1 MTAPAGA
8 APPGSWAARL
18 RQRFT
23 PGSEVW
29 QLPDFVRLWIGQTTS
44 LTGSQVTAVALPL
57 IAVDQLHAGPH
68 AMGVLTAAGR
78 LPYLLYLVAGVGVDR
93 FRRRRL
99 LLGTD
104 IARGSLLLLLPVLS
118 ALHVLSLWTLGFVLC
133 SVVALSVWFDTAYM
147 SYLPLIVGRE
157 RLLSANTVMESSS
170 STTQI
175 VGPGLGGLLVS
186 VLTAPGAVLLDCL
199 SFFFSAFW
207 LGRITHPEPRP
218 PAAPRP
224 SLRQLAAEIGEGV
237 GFVARHSILGPLALA
252 IGLSNAAWAA
262 ELTLHV
268 LYLVHAIGLPPW
280 LIGITLAAAGPG
292 ALLGSALAGRVQRRF
307 GVRGAVIGG
316 LTVFALG
323 TLLVPLAPHRPETLA
338 TLVLMLAAA
347 TMALGG
353 QVCAVNVLT
362 TRQLLAPEHLL
373 GRVNSSFRFV
383 GVGVTPLGALA
394 GGLLGTALGLRPALF
409 ATVALMLLAAL
420 IPALSPVRHLRDLP
434 TGPDAS

>member
-1 MTAPAGA
+1 VTAGA
-8 APPGSWAARL
+8 DVAPPGSWAARL
-18 RQRFT
+18 RRRFT
-23 PGSEVW
+23 AGSDIW
-29 QLPDFVRLWIGQTTS
+29 QRPDFVRLWIGQTTS

-57 IAVDQLHAGPH
+57 IAVDQLHAGAH
-68 AMGVLTAAGR
+68 AMGVLTAVGR

-104 IARGSLLLLLPVLS
+104 LARGSLLLLLPVLS
-118 ALHVLSLWTLGFVLC
+118 AVHLLSLWTLGAVLC
-133 SVVALSVWFDTAYM
+133 VVVALSVWFDTAYM
-147 SYLPLIVGRE
+147 SYLPALVGRQ
-157 RLLSANTVMESSS
+157 RLLAANTVMESSS

-175 VGPGLGGLLVS
+175 VGPSLGGLLVS
-186 VLTAPGAVLLDCL
+186 AFTAPGAVLVDCF

-207 LGRITHPEPRP
+207 LNRIEQPEPRP
-218 PAAPRP
+218 EARARP
-224 SLRQLAAEIGEGV
+224 GLRLLAAEIGQGV
-237 GFVARHSILGPLALA
+237 GFVARHRILGPLALA

-268 LYLVHAIGLPPW
+268 LYLVHDVGLPPW

-292 ALLGSALAGRVQRRF
+292 ALLGSATAGRVQRRF

-323 TLLVPLAPHRPETLA
+323 TLLVPLAPHRPEFAA
-338 TLVLMLAAA
+338 TLLLMLAAA

-353 QVCAVNVLT
+353 QACAVNVLT

-373 GRVNSSFRFV
+373 GRVNSSFRLV
-383 GVGVTPLGALA
+383 GLGVTPLGALA
-394 GGLLGTALGLRPALF
+394 GGALGTALGLRPALF
-409 ATVALMLLAAL
+409 ATVAVMLLAAL
-420 IPALSPVRHLRDLP
+420 IAAVSPVRHLRDLP